1 MRDGT
6 ALVRRVA
13 DLELAPEVFA
23 LRGMIR
29 GWRFYDQF
37 RTDADAAAI
46 QIIMESGDSAAF
58 ARLVSEAFPGAHV
71 DIASDRSGHFMLQV
85 HQPGLLRPL
94 TAPELSDGTLRY
106 LLWCAALLTPSPPD
120 LMILNEPENSLHADL
135 IAPLARLIEQAAV
148 ATQVW
153 VITHSSALVNQL
165 KQRTGCYHVRWEK
178 VLGQTEI
185 GGLSSNVLE
194 RTPWRW
200 PDNL

>member
-1 MRDGT
+1 M
-6 ALVRRVA
+6 A

-46 QIIMESGDSAAF
+46 QTIMESGDSAAF

-71 DIASDRSGHFMLQV
+71 DIAYDRSGHFMLQV

-165 KQRTGCYHVRWEK
+165 KQRTGCYHVRLEK